1 MQTEYLPGLV
11 EARES
16 GGRPPP
22 PAEAYEK
29 IGFHGVSF
37 SWDSFDSEN
46 THKVEGLITRRPF
59 RLRFDE
65 EVVFKRGCVNLI
77 LGPTASGKVHGPSSS
92 CPLLLT

>member
-1 MQTEYLPGLV
+1 MP
-11 EARES
+11 S
-16 GGRPPP
+16 PPP
-22 PAEAYEK
+22 EADGK

-46 THKVEGLITRRPF
+46 IPEAEGLKTRRPF

-77 LGPTASGKVHGPSSS
+77 LGPTASGKVR
-92 CPLLLT
+92 